1 MQLKA
6 ILNMFISTQI
16 PSNIKNNILK
26 KNMEIGN
33 EQNIIWSRLK
43 YGGHS
48 QHIMTSPE
56 NIDWMQVVKKEAR
69 GKHDDDLGEVQE
81 IRTDNV
87 ITKVG
92 LIDKTTYS
100 IPKNIIDTFDGHV
113 LRFRLTKEEADAKFK
128 TKDELW
134 L

>member
-48 QHIMTSPE
+48 QQIMTSPE